1 MSALGHKRTCA
12 VRTPMSALGQQRTW
26 AQRPVRKENGGRPT
40 TYSVQRAPPFRAN
53 VARFLRRP
61 VERQDRLLFALV
73 RRPLP
78 PYGGTRVSETKS
90 LLKGPTSE
98 EQNRNMSFY
107 IAICFNLRLMLSRVC
122 DIVVL

>member
-1 MSALGHKRTCA
+1 MSAK
-12 VRTPMSALGQQRTW
+12 GQQLTW
-26 AQRPVRKENGGRPT
+26 DQRPVRKENGGRPT

-78 PYGGTRVSETKS
+78 PYGGTRVSETK
-90 LLKGPTSE
+90 GPPERPNVRGAKSE
-98 EQNRNMSFY
+98 HVFLHSYLF
-107 IAICFNLRLMLSRVC
+107 
-122 DIVVL
+122 

>member
-1 MSALGHKRTCA
+1 MFGTIHMHTTVPVSDVRSTPKSGH
-12 VRTPMSALGQQRTW
+12 VRCTKACLLWANSGQDQR
-26 AQRPVRKENGGRPT
+26 RKENGGRPT

-61 VERQDRLLFALV
+61 VEREDRLLFALV

-78 PYGGTRVSETKS
+78 PYGGTRVSETKG

-98 EQNRNMSFY
+98 EQNLNISFC
-107 IAICFNLRLMLSRVC
+107 IALC
-122 DIVVL
+122 